1 MYLVA
6 VNAATCEGCEEC
18 VSNCPQM
25 VFRMLDGKSDPYQA
39 SECVFCETCL
49 SVCPTNAITITEI

>member
-6 VNAATCEGCEEC
+6 VDVSKCEGCEEC
-18 VSNCPQM
+18 VSNCPQE
-25 VFRMLDGKSDPYQA
+25 VFRMVDGKSDPYQA

-49 SVCPTNAITITEI
+49 SVCAPGAITITEM